1 MKLLIFRME
10 EWDQEWDFFLIF
22 KMLNLI
28 VIIMNG

>member
-1 MKLLIFRME
+1 MKLQIFRME